1 MRKTKTLFF
10 VGMAL
15 LLGMVAPARA
25 QAPAAPASKTPPT
38 EVTYFGSARSAISN
52 GVILPADRA
61 TLYLSGVG
69 PSRAQSPAGAPA
81 GTAAPAADTKAQA
94 QSELKNIAMQ
104 LADHGLSMKD
114 VIYLRAYV
122 VPDPAKDHK
131 MDMMGWSAAYGE
143 VFGTAENPTKPA
155 RATIGV
161 AALVGAD
168 QLIEIEVIAAYPK

>member
-1 MRKTKTLFF
+1 MKESPCNR
-10 VGMAL
+10 VSDADAYA
-15 LLGMVAPARA
+15 VPAHA
-25 QAPAAPASKTPPT
+25 QPAAASASQTPPT

-61 TLYLSGVG
+61 ILYLSGVG
-69 PSRAQSPAGAPA
+69 PSRAQPPAGAPA
-81 GTAAPAADTKAQA
+81 GTPAPTADTKAQA

-168 QLIEIEVIAAYPK
+168 QLIEIEIIAAYPK